1 MNQSLGRSQNQ
12 FITLSFFFVVAAS
25 MERYVNLTCAL
36 CGENLYT
43 DLCDFV
49 EAAGSQP
56 HLDRYLEPRSKNSSF
71 HGVSWFP

>member
-1 MNQSLGRSQNQ
+1 
-12 FITLSFFFVVAAS
+12 
-25 MERYVNLTCAL
+25 MERYVNLICAL

-56 HLDRYLEPRSKNSSF
+56 HLDRYLGLADNSSEQKI
-71 HGVSWFP
+71 

>member
-1 MNQSLGRSQNQ
+1 
-12 FITLSFFFVVAAS
+12 
-25 MERYVNLTCAL
+25 MERYVNLICAF

-56 HLDRYLEPRSKNSSF
+56 HLDRYLGTGKTTRL
-71 HGVSWFP
+71 